1 MEARARA
8 IFRGRVQGVFFRAN
22 CADHARSVGLRGFV
36 RNLPDGTVEAVFEG
50 PRDLIEEAI
59 EWNRVRQPRARVTAC
74 DVSWSDPRGEF
85 PDFSILR

>member
-1 MEARARA
+1 M
-8 IFRGRVQGVFFRAN
+8 
-22 CADHARSVGLRGFV
+22 
-36 RNLPDGTVEAVFEG
+36 EAVFEG